1 MSMKCKNCNNLFNMT
16 DITGKNVGNWCPNIN
31 DSPDIEIERECKY
44 YDTMTNGDKIRNM
57 TDGEMA
63 EWIHN
68 IVKFIGGDM
77 EPMVSIHDLDKE
89 QDEVIHD
96 SYGDLLEWLQ
106 KEVE

>member
-1 MSMKCKNCNNLFNMT
+1 MKCKNCKNLNRKIELSPVT
-16 DITGKNVGNWCPNIN
+16 YKYPWCYEIN
-31 DSPDIEIERECKY
+31 DSPDIEIERECEY
-44 YDTMTNGDKIRNM
+44 CDTMTNADRIRNM
-57 TDGEMA
+57 SDGELS

-68 IVKFIGGDM
+68 IVKFQGEDM